1 MSTTYNKRQNSE
13 GLWEIYDGES
23 EEAVIVD
30 GMPLSG
36 LDEVEANEAIRR
48 LKRGE
53 LTSDN
58 IPPTAQSGWPPTKDG
73 I

>member
-1 MSTTYNKRQNSE
+1 MTTRARKPSW
-13 GLWEIYDGES
+13 LT
-23 EEAVIVD
+23 A
-30 GMPLSG
+30 MPLSG
-36 LDEVEANEAIRR
+36 LDELEANEAIRK

-53 LTSDN
+53 VTSDN